1 MAIREVILTGEQL
14 HQLEPM
20 FRGFGKG
27 KENINECG
35 SQLTEDEDS
44 QITVDGGDSLESTKQ
59 ATEKAKSSGLKNFAV
74 KTVFGE
80 GKKNKKQSKLRESVT
95 LTWKELLGG
104 KI

>member
-20 FRGFGKG
+20 FANRSNEEVNEDCGK
-27 KENINECG
+27 K
-35 SQLTEDEDS
+35 LTEDEDN

-59 ATEKAKSSGLKNFAV
+59 ATEKAMSNGLKNFAV

-80 GKKNKKQSKLRESVT
+80 GKKVKAQKKLSENVT
-95 LTWKELLGG
+95 LTWKELLNG
-104 KI
+104 KL